1 MVRQRLAAVAVLAAV
16 PFAVLACSSASD
28 GTGGGPSTAPAL
40 ATSNSGS
47 TTCTPDS
54 SDETP
59 QSTPRADGSVTG
71 FCKMFADGSNVLTKY
86 SQPDAQMDRGQMRK
100 DVQTVVD
107 AAPSDI
113 KSDVQIIAAAD
124 LAVIDGQAGPEK
136 MQTPEVATA
145 LQNFGT
151 WMESNCGQ

>member
-1 MVRQRLAAVAVLAAV
+1 
-16 PFAVLACSSASD
+16 
-28 GTGGGPSTAPAL
+28 
-40 ATSNSGS
+40 
-47 TTCTPDS
+47 
-54 SDETP
+54 
-59 QSTPRADGSVTG
+59 
-71 FCKMFADGSNVLTKY
+71 
-86 SQPDAQMDRGQMRK
+86 MRK

-145 LQNFGT
+145 LKNFGT